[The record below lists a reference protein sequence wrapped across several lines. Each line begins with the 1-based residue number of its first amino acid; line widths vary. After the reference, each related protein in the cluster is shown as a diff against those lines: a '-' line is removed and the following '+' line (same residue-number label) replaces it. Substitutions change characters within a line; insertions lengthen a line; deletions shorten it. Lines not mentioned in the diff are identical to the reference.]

1 MLLTES
7 HFLLFVLPNTKQLCK
22 LEGFRISGVASLM
35 HRFNQYIPPISLGLV
50 VALWAVVLFPRWFGT
65 ENAITAV
72 HSRGGFVSSY
82 SESINKAI
90 PSVVNIYTT
99 KVMRRKLHPLLDDPL
114 FSHLFNLAPRPKE
127 RTETSLGSGVI
138 MHSDGLVITNNH
150 VIEGADEILVFLQDG
165 RTSTAQIVGTDPDT
179 DLALLKIHLQDLP
192 SITIGQSDLL
202 NVGDVVLAIGNPFG
216 FGQTVTL
223 GIVSATGRNQVG
235 ISQYEN
241 FIQTDAAINPG
252 NSGGA
257 LINAQGELVG
267 INTAIFSK
275 SGGSMGIGFA
285 IPVSSTLKVIKQLAQ
300 HGRVV
305 RGWLGVETQRPTP
318 SYRAALNLPQTIN
331 GLVITHIE
339 QNSPGL
345 MAGLQPGDLITH
357 IDKISA
363 ANGREIKEYIAQL
376 TPGNWVSIRY
386 VRGEQYYNTR
396 AKLGE
401 KQSY

>member
-1 MLLTES
+1 
-7 HFLLFVLPNTKQLCK
+7 
-22 LEGFRISGVASLM
+22 M
-35 HRFNQYIPPISLGLV
+35 HRFNQYIPSISLGLV
-50 VALWAVVLFPRWFGT
+50 VALWAMVLFPRWFST
-65 ENAITAV
+65 ESVITAP
-72 HSRGGFVSSY
+72 HSRAGLVSSY
-82 SESINKAI
+82 SESVNKAI

-138 MHSDGLVITNNH
+138 MHPDGFVITNNH

-165 RTSTAQIVGTDPDT
+165 RTSTAHIVGTDPDT

-192 SITIGQSDLL
+192 SIAIGQSDLL

-223 GIVSATGRNQVG
+223 GIVSATSRNQVG

-257 LINAQGELVG
+257 LINTKGELVG

-285 IPVSSTLKVIKQLAQ
+285 IPLSSTLKVIKELAK

-318 SYRAALNLPQTIN
+318 SYRAALNLPQTVN

-345 MAGLQPGDLITH
+345 LAGLQPGDLITH
-357 IDKISA
+357 IDNISA
-363 ANGREIKEYIAQL
+363 ANGREIKDYIAQL

-386 VRGEQYYNTR
+386 VRGKQSYNTQ
-396 AKLGE
+396 AKLAE